1 MTKPSTPTKA
11 ELHEMLAEAV
21 RNTQPQSV
29 NTQSEPVRDVQPGP
43 KRKSRP
49 RSTRSEPKRTAK
61 IKSVR
66 ASAGRKRQ
74 PR

>member
-21 RNTQPQSV
+21 RNTQPQPVS
-29 NTQSEPVRDVQPGP
+29 TQPGPVRDVQPDP
-43 KRKSRP
+43 KRKGRP
-49 RSTRSEPKRTAK
+49 RNTRPAPKRTAK
-61 IKSVR
+61 IKGVR
-66 ASAGRKRQ
+66 ASASRKRQ

>member
-1 MTKPSTPTKA
+1 MIKPSTPTKA

-21 RNTQPQSV
+21 RNTQPQPV
-29 NTQSEPVRDVQPGP
+29 KAQPEPVRDVQPVP
-43 KRKSRP
+43 KRKRRR
-49 RSTRSEPKRTAK
+49 RSTRSAPKRTAK

-66 ASAGRKRQ
+66 ASASRKRQ

>member
-1 MTKPSTPTKA
+1 MTEPSTPTKA

-21 RNTQPQSV
+21 RNTQPQPV
-29 NTQSEPVRDVQPGP
+29 NTPEPIRDVQADA
-43 KRKSRP
+43 KRKGRP
-49 RSTRSEPKRTAK
+49 RKKPPASKRTAK

-66 ASAGRKRQ
+66 ASAHRRRQ

>member
-21 RNTQPQSV
+21 RNTQPQPV
-29 NTQSEPVRDVQPGP
+29 NTQTEPVRDVQPNP
-43 KRKSRP
+43 KRRP
-49 RSTRSEPKRTAK
+49 RNTRPAPKRAAK
-61 IKSVR
+61 IKGIR